1 MFLSNLRTGELKQYN
16 RWPFLGGIERA
27 GAFFKTPQ
35 ESGYFIWVYL
45 GAGCQ
50 KFLKE
55 DTAER
60 ERLVKL
66 VM

>member
-1 MFLSNLRTGELKQYN
+1 MTF
-16 RWPFLGGIERA
+16 GGIERA